1 MNNISKL
8 HTVPTDF
15 VDLYA
20 YESFV
25 QTHLQTDYLHG
36 RLTPSVMAIIG
47 FNGTFVVP
55 VGVTYRHTDSMLLET
70 GSSVRC
76 GNAPVSHEHASCVSL
91 PLPSCP

>member
-1 MNNISKL
+1 M
-8 HTVPTDF
+8 PTDF

-36 RLTPSVMAIIG
+36 RLTPSVTAIIG

-55 VGVTYRHTDSMLLET
+55 VGVTYRYTDSMLLDFRYTYLGGAFMWPT
-70 GSSVRC
+70 GFFRDRSQLSARVTFLL
-76 GNAPVSHEHASCVSL
+76 S
-91 PLPSCP
+91 